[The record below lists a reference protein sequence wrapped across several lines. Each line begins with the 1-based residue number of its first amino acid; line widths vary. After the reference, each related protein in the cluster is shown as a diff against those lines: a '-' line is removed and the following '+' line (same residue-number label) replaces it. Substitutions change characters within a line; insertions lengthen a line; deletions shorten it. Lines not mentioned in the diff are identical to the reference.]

1 MKVESTKRFKD
12 SLISD
17 MLYSLDLHALY
28 NTLLRCA
35 LKKEQL
41 NSVNNTKH
49 KYVTEKRI
57 VQIILSGFSLAIF
70 NTNLL

>member
-28 NTLLRCA
+28 KVCS
-35 LKKEQL
+35 LKRTAQFCE
-41 NSVNNTKH
+41 
-49 KYVTEKRI
+49 
-57 VQIILSGFSLAIF
+57 
-70 NTNLL
+70 